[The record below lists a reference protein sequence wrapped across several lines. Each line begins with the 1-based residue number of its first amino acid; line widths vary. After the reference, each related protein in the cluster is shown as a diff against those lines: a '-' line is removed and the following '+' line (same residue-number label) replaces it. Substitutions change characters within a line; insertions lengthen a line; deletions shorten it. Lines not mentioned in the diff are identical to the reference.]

1 MQGRHEKIIY
11 ENDRGQRVEIAYSF
25 PYFLQQ
31 LLGADGTDA
40 DITKVK
46 GVGQDGTS
54 ITNVRLADRSLQ
66 ILGAIKGDT
75 KEEIAKYRAKLLQVF
90 NPKTK
95 GWLQYEYGDIK
106 RRIRCQVEKA
116 PVFSKQ
122 NRSFK
127 YQDFLIDLIAP
138 NPFWLDTFIESEEI
152 ATWIGGISFP
162 LKLPT
167 KFSTAGPRIINVVN
181 NGDVETPIKI
191 EIFGPATNPKIT
203 LRETGEFIRIKDTL
217 TADDVVVITT
227 EFGNKRVEKNGQN
240 AFHILDLPD
249 STFFSLQVGDNVIE
263 FTTEDVSNN
272 ANAKISYRNRYLGV

>member
-46 GVGQDGTS
+46 GVGQDGSTV
-54 ITNVRLADRSLQ
+54 TNVNLADRELRVLAS
-66 ILGAIKGDT
+66 IKGDT
-75 KEEIAKYRAKLLQVF
+75 KEEIAKHRAKLLQVF
-90 NPKTK
+90 NPKVK
-95 GWLQYEYGDIK
+95 GWLQYEYGDTK

-127 YQDFLIDLIAP
+127 YQDFLIDLLCP
-138 NPFWLDTFIESEEI
+138 NPFWQDEFETSKEI
-152 ATWIGGISFP
+152 ITWIGGMTFP

-167 KFSTAGPRIINVVN
+167 AFATKGPKIINIRN
-181 NGDVETPIKI
+181 DGDVEAPVKI
-191 EIFGPATNPKIT
+191 EFHGPATNPKI
-203 LRETGEFIRIKDTL
+203 ENNGEFIKVNRTIL
-217 TADDVVVITT
+217 QDDVLTITT
-227 EFGNKRVEKNGQN
+227 EFGNKRVEINGEN
-240 AFHILDLPD
+240 AFNWIDLD
-249 STFFSLQVGDNVIE
+249 SVFWQLQPGDNVIE
-263 FTTEDVSNN
+263 YTSDDEVEDATV
-272 ANAKISYRNRYLGV
+272 KVIYKNRYLGV

>member
-1 MQGRHEKIIY
+1 MQGRYEKIIY
-11 ENDRGQRVEIAYSF
+11 ENDRGQKVEIAYSF

-75 KEEIAKYRAKLLQVF
+75 KEEIARYRGKLLQVF

-116 PVFSKQ
+116 PAFSKQ

-127 YQDFLIDLIAP
+127 YQDFLIDLLCP
-138 NPFWLDTFIESEEI
+138 TPFWLDEIETSEEI
-152 ATWIGGISFP
+152 VTWIGGMKFP
-162 LKLPT
+162 LVLPT
-167 KFSTAGPRIINVVN
+167 AFAMKGPKVKNIINQ
-181 NGDVETPIKI
+181 GDVETPVRI
-191 EIFGPATNPKIT
+191 EFAGPATNPRIT
-203 LRETGEFIRIKDTL
+203 KRDTGEYIQVNRQLVHGDTL
-217 TADDVVVITT
+217 VVTT
-227 EFGNKRVEKNGQN
+227 DFGAKRVEINGQN
-240 AFHILDLPD
+240 AFNWIDMG
-249 STFFSLQVGDNVIE
+249 STFWSLGVGDNVIE
-263 FTTEDVSNN
+263 YSSDDPVEPASVS
-272 ANAKISYRNRYLGV
+272 ISYRNRYVGV